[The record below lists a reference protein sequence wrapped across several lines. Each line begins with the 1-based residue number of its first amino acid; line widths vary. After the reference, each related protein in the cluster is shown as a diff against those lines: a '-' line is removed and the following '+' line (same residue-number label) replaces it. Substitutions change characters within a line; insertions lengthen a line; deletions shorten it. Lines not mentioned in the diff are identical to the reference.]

1 MRRNGQ
7 EQGPRLRARYPV
19 RKFESRE
26 AVGTLA
32 LPQVKDR
39 QLRMSCV
46 VSHISMHNNRGLLDD
61 HLVDRVNAH
70 LDSPTC
76 MILSRM
82 SVIHFC
88 YSSGFPAMVGP
99 LRNEDSF

>member
-1 MRRNGQ
+1 MGRSKDHVCVHVI
-7 EQGPRLRARYPV
+7 L
-19 RKFESRE
+19 FESSSRGGGRDTCATASQGQAAE
-26 AVGTLA
+26 NE
-32 LPQVKDR
+32 
-39 QLRMSCV
+39 LRCQ
-46 VSHISMHNNRGLLDD
+46 HISMHNNRGLLDD

-88 YSSGFPAMVGP
+88 YSSGFLAMVGP